1 MPRPINLT
9 TENFLLFSVI
19 TFSAAMRLWNI
30 DSWTFTN
37 DELSAL
43 NRVNFDSIAD
53 LFKHG
58 ISIDAHPA
66 GTQFF
71 LFLWT
76 KLFGVTEI
84 AVRLPFVLL
93 SILST
98 YVIYKVVKEWAHANA
113 GIIAASLFAG
123 LGYTVTYSLLARPY
137 ALGTLAF
144 VLVLLFWTQL
154 IKKQLRI
161 PFLSYLGLSVS
172 LALCA
177 YTHYFAAITA
187 AFVFLLGLLF
197 IHKTQLKA
205 YMFTGLFALLLFL
218 PHLWIFLH
226 QFSHSNGGTSWLGL
240 PETGALLNF
249 LNYAFN
255 ESWILILTLI
265 CFFLVKI
272 IAFRNTKITWLTI
285 IGSSIFA
292 FTVSFAIIY
301 SHCVAPIFQYSVLSF
316 GFIGLIL
323 AISDLT
329 YFPEIKA
336 HAYQTYL
343 LFVILALTTFV
354 TNDYRIESRFG
365 TFEKIALSI
374 KAWEKESDQIV
385 HITSINH
392 ANYLNYYLDKHGTS
406 ADVMNLK
413 LKFDNSGKLDM
424 KNLASLVATHDGN
437 YFSYSKST
445 LPCRNEA
452 KQLIKTRFPRELDG
466 FEGENCESTLFGK
479 GEDNKAYLYRS
490 ELKVTRTADST
501 YMCHNMFRWKDLKVV
516 EDPENCLLAV
526 VGQSKLY
533 ELNNVVIV
541 AEIKRDG
548 KPLKINDQAFWTGSS
563 MVDYILEKESWGYC
577 LSVIE
582 LPEELRGNDEIHIY
596 IYNPKNTEIELRD
609 YEVKLF
615 EK

>member
-1 MPRPINLT
+1 MPKPINLT

-19 TFSAAMRLWNI
+19 LFSAAMRLWNI

-43 NRVNFDSIAD
+43 NRVNFDSLSA

-66 GTQFF
+66 GTQLF

-76 KLFGVTEI
+76 KLFGITEI

-93 SILST
+93 SLLST
-98 YVIYKVVKEWAHANA
+98 YIIYKVAKEWVHANA
-113 GIIAASLFAG
+113 GIIAATLFAG

-137 ALGTLAF
+137 AFGTLAI
-144 VLVLLFWTQL
+144 VLVLFFWTKL
-154 IKKQLRI
+154 IKKKLRI

-197 IHKTQLKA
+197 IRKAQFKA
-205 YMFTGLFALLLFL
+205 YLFTGLFGLLLFL
-218 PHLWIFLH
+218 PHFWIFLH
-226 QFSHSNGGTSWLGL
+226 QYAHGSGGTAWLGL
-240 PETGALLNF
+240 PESDAVLNF
-249 LNYAFN
+249 LNHTLN

-265 CFFLVKI
+265 GFSLIKI
-272 IAFRNTKITWLTI
+272 IAFRTTKISSLTI
-285 IGSSIFA
+285 IGFSIFA
-292 FTVSFAIIY
+292 FAVSFAFIY
-301 SHCVAPIFQYSVLSF
+301 SHYVAPIFQYSVLSF

-323 AISDLT
+323 ALADLT
-329 YFPEIKA
+329 YFPEVKA
-336 HAYQTYL
+336 HAFQTFL
-343 LFVILALTTFV
+343 LFVLLTLTTFV

-365 TFEKIALSI
+365 TFEQIALSI
-374 KAWEKESDQIV
+374 KTWDKESDQILHV
-385 HITSINH
+385 TSVNH

-413 LKFDNSGKLDM
+413 LKFDDSGKLDM
-424 KNLASLVATHDGN
+424 KNLADLVATHDGN

-452 KQLIKTRFPRELDG
+452 KQLIKTRFPKELDG
-466 FEGENCESTLFGK
+466 FVGENCESTLFGK
-479 GEDNKAYLYRS
+479 GEDNKTYLYHS
-490 ELKVTRTADST
+490 QLEVTRNADST
-501 YMCHNMFRWKDLKVV
+501 YTSHNMFRWKDLKVV
-516 EDPENCLLAV
+516 ENPENCLLAV

-533 ELNNVVIV
+533 ELENVLIV
-541 AEIKRDG
+541 VEIKRDG
-548 KPLKINDQAFWTGSS
+548 EPLKIGEEPFWTGSN
-563 MVDYILEKESWGYC
+563 MANYISEKEFWGYC
-577 LSVIE
+577 LSVVE

-609 YEVKLF
+609 YEIKLF